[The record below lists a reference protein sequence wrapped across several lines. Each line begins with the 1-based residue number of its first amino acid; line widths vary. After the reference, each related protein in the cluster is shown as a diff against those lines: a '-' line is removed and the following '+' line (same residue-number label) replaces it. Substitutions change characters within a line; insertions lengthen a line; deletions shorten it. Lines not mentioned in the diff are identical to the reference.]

1 MLVALDLPTAEEAV
15 RLAERLAPH
24 VGGFKVGLEL
34 LMGPGPA
41 IVAAIRRF
49 GKPVF
54 ADAKLA
60 DIPNTVEA
68 AARQLG
74 ALGARWVS
82 VHACGG
88 LDMIRAAVAGL
99 SEGARG
105 NETGV
110 LAVTVLTSLDG
121 AAWRR
126 SASRAPS
133 ASRPPVWPGWRPRQG
148 PKGVVCAVRELG
160 DVGQV
165 PPACLR
171 VTPGIRPTGADPD
184 DQARVATPAEA
195 VKRGADLLVIG
206 RPITRAKDPV
216 AAAKA
221 INAGTRALGR
231 PWCRS
236 RPRPRAGNRAPR
248 HPRRPESGP

>member
-1 MLVALDLPTAEEAV
+1 MAAVNPVLVALDLPTAEEAL

-41 IVAAIRRF
+41 TVAAIRRL

-60 DIPNTVEA
+60 DIPNTVRA

-74 ALGARWVS
+74 ALGARWVT
-82 VHACGG
+82 VHAFGG
-88 LDMIRAAVAGL
+88 LEMISAAVAGL
-99 SEGARG
+99 AEGARG
-105 NETGV
+105 NESGI

-121 AAWRR
+121 NHLASVGISGTVGKQTARLARLAAE
-126 SASRAPS
+126 AGAE
-133 ASRPPVWPGWRPRQG
+133 
-148 PKGVVCAVRELG
+148 GVVCAVRELG
-160 DVGQV
+160 DVRQV
-165 PPACLR
+165 APGLLR
-171 VTPGIRPTGADPD
+171 VTPGIRPSGTDSE

-195 VKRGADLLVIG
+195 VKRGANLLVIG

-216 AAAKA
+216 GAAKA
-221 INAGTRALGR
+221 IIEELGV
-231 PWCRS
+231 
-236 RPRPRAGNRAPR
+236 
-248 HPRRPESGP
+248 

>member
-1 MLVALDLPTAEEAV
+1 LNPILVALDLPSAEDAV

-41 IVAAIRRF
+41 TVAAIRRL

-54 ADAKLA
+54 VDAKLA

-74 ALGARWVS
+74 ALGARWVT
-82 VHACGG
+82 VHANGG
-88 LDMIRAAVAGL
+88 ADMVKAAVAGL
-99 SEGARG
+99 AEGARG

-121 AAWRR
+121 ANL
-126 SASRAPS
+126 ASVGVAGTVGKQTARLARL
-133 ASRPPVWPGWRPRQG
+133 AAAAGAE
-148 PKGVVCAVRELG
+148 GVVCSVRELG

-165 PPACLR
+165 APGLLR
-171 VTPGIRPTGADPD
+171 VTPGIRPIGAAPD
-184 DQARVATPAEA
+184 DQARVATPSEA
-195 VKRGADLLVIG
+195 VKRGADFLVIG

-216 AAAKA
+216 AAATA
-221 INAGTRALGR
+221 ISQELGL
-231 PWCRS
+231 
-236 RPRPRAGNRAPR
+236 
-248 HPRRPESGP
+248 

>member
-1 MLVALDLPTAEEAV
+1 VNPVLVALDLPTAEEAI
-15 RLAERLAPH
+15 RMAERLAPH

-41 IVAAIRRF
+41 TVAAIGRM

-60 DIPNTVEA
+60 DIPNTVRA

-82 VHACGG
+82 VHASGG
-88 LDMIRAAVAGL
+88 LDMMRAAIAGL

-105 NETGV
+105 NKTGV

-121 AAWRR
+121 DRLASVGISGTVGKQTARLARLAAE
-126 SASRAPS
+126 AGAE
-133 ASRPPVWPGWRPRQG
+133 
-148 PKGVVCAVRELG
+148 GVVCAVRELG
-160 DVGQV
+160 DVHQV
-165 PPACLR
+165 APGLLR
-171 VTPGIRPTGADPD
+171 VTPGIRPSGSDPD

-195 VKRGADLLVIG
+195 IKRGADLLVIG

-221 INAGTRALGR
+221 INEELGTEELGTEEL
-231 PWCRS
+231 
-236 RPRPRAGNRAPR
+236 GV
-248 HPRRPESGP
+248 